1 MKIAIDPGNL
11 KSGWLAY
18 ESRSDGLVTPIK
30 FGELA
35 NESLLIQLAI
45 SGYFIDDVAI
55 EWIQSYGMAV
65 GKEVFDTCR
74 WVGIF
79 QQSIGLAKTTL
90 INRGEVKLHI
100 CKDSRAKDKNVRQA
114 ILDLYGG
121 KDAAQ
126 GKKANPGPLYGVS
139 GHVWSALAVALTR
152 QSQLNKGK

>member
-1 MKIAIDPGNL
+1 MKIAIDPGPL

-18 ESRSDGLVTPIK
+18 ESRSDGLVAPIK

-35 NESLLIQLAI
+35 NESLLIQLSI
-45 SGYFIDDVAI
+45 PGHPIDDVAI

-65 GKEVFDTCR
+65 GAEVFDTAR

-79 QQSIGLAKTTL
+79 QQAVGIAKTTL
-90 INRGEVKLHI
+90 VTRSECKLYL
-100 CKDSRAKDKNVRQA
+100 CRSSQAKDKNVRQA

-121 KDAAQ
+121 KDVAQ

-152 QSQLNKGK
+152 QAQLNKGK